1 MITITMPAADAV
13 TISSLIHLTDPKTP
27 RLDVIHLSTLAGE
40 TMAVAS
46 DRFALGQTYSQA
58 PATGA
63 ALWAITTDA
72 AKFITANVKPLNKWH
87 TPAPVVFEINSGER
101 AGTIRTG
108 NAVFGYE
115 WPEESRREELL
126 RQLTAVVTNWKSR
139 TDAPPVTLGTRLL
152 VKLSK
157 VLDGFSKSEKWCLEL
172 GASNSTREDRPGPL
186 RASNG
191 RVVMLIQP
199 RLDTAN

>member
-1 MITITMPAADAV
+1 MITVTMPATDAV
-13 TISSLIHLTDPKTP
+13 TIASLIHLTDPKTP

-40 TMAVAS
+40 TMALAS
-46 DRFALGQTYSQA
+46 DRFALGRSYSQA
-58 PATGA
+58 TATGETE
-63 ALWAITTDA
+63 WAMTADA

-87 TPAPVVFEINSGER
+87 DPAPVVFEINPGER
-101 AGTIRTG
+101 AGKITAG
-108 NAVFGYE
+108 SAVFGYE
-115 WPEESRREELL
+115 WPAIEMKSNTIE
-126 RQLTAVVTNWKSR
+126 QLTRVMDGWQAR

-152 VKLSK
+152 MKLSK
-157 VLDGFSKSEKWCLEL
+157 VLDGFSKSEQWTIEL

-199 RLDTAN
+199 RLKTAN